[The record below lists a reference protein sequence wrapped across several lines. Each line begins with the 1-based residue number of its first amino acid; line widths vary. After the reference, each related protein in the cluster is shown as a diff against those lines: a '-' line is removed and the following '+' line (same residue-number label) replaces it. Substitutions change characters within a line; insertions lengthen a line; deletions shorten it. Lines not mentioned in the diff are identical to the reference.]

1 MNSSERHKKIFIAQ
15 EVNKHNL
22 LCIHEYTLIKTC
34 ASQLNIECD
43 ALHMTAGVHPQLES
57 VLKIQMDDLK
67 ELHLDSS

>member
-1 MNSSERHKKIFIAQ
+1 MQRHKDRFIAQ
-15 EVNKHNL
+15 EVSQQNL
-22 LCIHEYTLIKTC
+22 LYTLIKTC

-43 ALHMTAGVHPQLES
+43 ALHMTAGVLPQLES

>member
-1 MNSSERHKKIFIAQ
+1 MNSSAMHKNVFIAQ

-43 ALHMTAGVHPQLES
+43 TLHMTAGVLPQLES